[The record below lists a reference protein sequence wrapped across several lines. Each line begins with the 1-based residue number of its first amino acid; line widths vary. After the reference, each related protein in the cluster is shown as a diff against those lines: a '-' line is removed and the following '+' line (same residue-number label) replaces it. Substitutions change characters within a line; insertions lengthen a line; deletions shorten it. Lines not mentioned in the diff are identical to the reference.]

1 MFASNKHTL
10 SEEIVLVLCAW
21 MYYYLI
27 HPHLTKK
34 QVDEGAYTTELIK
47 EGMKPEIKLRRKKVK

>member
-27 HPHLTKK
+27 QPHLTKK
-34 QVDEGAYTTELIK
+34 QVDEGAYTTKLIK
-47 EGMKPEIKLRRKKVK
+47 EGMKPEIKLWRKKVK